1 YNKQFQP
8 YIVNYKSGHTFL
20 DFAGCSIYSSRQITE
35 YTESLKRNVYGN
47 PHSGNPSSDLMAAEV
62 EKVRNTVL
70 AFFNTTSSEYSI
82 IFTSGAT
89 AGLKLVAQSFDWTP
103 GKSMYAYLEDNHTS
117 VVGIREAAIDKGAHS
132 VCLRFPKHFKPI
144 LLRPSNQMKMGG
156 DNQAEPS
163 HLFAYPAQ
171 SNFAGRKYPLNWIQ
185 NVKKGAIGSLLS
197 KTDVKSTWF
206 TLLDAAAFVATSN
219 LDLGEYPADFVTV
232 SFYKIFGFPTGIG
245 ALLVR
250 NKAAPKLDKIYFGGG
265 TTQVYLPSKNYSLLK
280 TKLHEKFEEGT
291 IAFLDILALRHGFAT
306 ISRITGHM
314 ENITNHLFNL
324 IHWLYNKLN
333 TLTHKNGEKCIV
345 IYTTTRYSN
354 PTLQGAT
361 IAFNVRSMD
370 GRYIGYK
377 EVLSTASK
385 ENIHLR
391 GGCFCNAGSCNYLL
405 GIDDD
410 KLNQIQKSGYVC
422 GEADI
427 VNGFPVGAVRVSLGY
442 MSTIDD
448 VISFFQFIKRY
459 YVQ

>member
-1 YNKQFQP
+1 
-8 YIVNYKSGHTFL
+8 FL
-20 DFAGCSIYSSRQITE
+20 DFAGCSLYSNRQITE
-35 YTESLKRNVYGN
+35 YTQSLKRNVYGN

-70 AFFNTTSSEYSI
+70 AFFNTTSSEYSV

-103 GKSMYAYLEDNHTS
+103 GKSVYAYLEDNHTS

-132 VCLRFPKHFKPI
+132 VCLRFPKYVVVQ
-144 LLRPSNQMKMGG
+144 LLLQWIMFMYLK
-156 DNQAEPS
+156 ELS

-171 SNFAGRKYPLNWIQ
+171 SNFSGRKYPLNWIQ
-185 NVKKGAIGSLLS
+185 NVKKGTIGNTTF
-197 KTDVKSTWF
+197 TDVKSTWF
-206 TLLDAAAFVATSN
+206 TLVDAAAFVTSSP
-219 LDLGEYPADFVTV
+219 LDLGKYPADFVV
-232 SFYKIFGFPTGIG
+232 LSFYKIFGFPTGIG

-250 NKAAPKLDKIYFGGG
+250 NSAARQLDKVYFGGG
-265 TTQVYLPSKNYSLLK
+265 TTRVYLPSENYSVLK

-291 IAFLDILALRHGFAT
+291 IAFLDILALKHGFAT

-361 IAFNVRSMD
+361 IAFNVRRMD
-370 GRYIGYK
+370 GRYIGYN
-377 EVLSTASK
+377 EVLSTAAK
-385 ENIHLR
+385 QNIHLR
-391 GGCFCNAGSCNYLL
+391 GGCFCNVGSCNYLL
-405 GIDDD
+405 GIGD
-410 KLNQIQKSGYVC
+410 KRIKQLHKVCSGYVC
-422 GEADI
+422 GEVDI
-427 VNGFPVGAVRVSLGY
+427 VNVFPVGAVRVSLGY
-442 MSTIDD
+442 MSTMDD
-448 VISFFQFIKRY
+448 VINFFQFIKRS

>member
-1 YNKQFQP
+1 
-8 YIVNYKSGHTFL
+8 FL

-132 VCLRFPKHFKPI
+132 VCLRQSVTNYNGPCKQPI
-144 LLRPSNQMKMGG
+144 FSNLSEHCDMVLIRYGKVLRSSKMKK
-156 DNQAEPS
+156 NFFQEPS

-185 NVKKGAIGSLLS
+185 NMR
-197 KTDVKSTWF
+197 TDVKSTWF